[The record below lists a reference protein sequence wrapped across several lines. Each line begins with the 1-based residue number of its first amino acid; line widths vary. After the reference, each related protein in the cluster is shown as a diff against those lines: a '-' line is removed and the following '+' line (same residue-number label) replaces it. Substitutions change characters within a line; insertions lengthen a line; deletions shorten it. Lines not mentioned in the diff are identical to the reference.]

1 MRMSSSP
8 PSTITSASPSFW
20 QVMPLAPAATC
31 ILAST
36 GLLCVLMCGRL
47 ATPAASHSFCTRAML
62 ASTRSRS
69 ITTAGVP
76 NSRAI
81 WVLRDSM
88 LIGLSLLP
96 FRSAARLKHLAQS
109 RGRRQD
115 LIRRGRY
122 CCKHGVAWGERM
134 EHATQ
139 VALTRRVLDFVDRN
153 TTELAEAVYLN
164 PDRNLH
170 LPQAGRAR
178 ARAAVSR
185 PSAVLRAELRAGQAR
200 RLARRRSLR
209 RAGPGRARR
218 RRAAARLPQR
228 LPASR
233 RQGRDR
239 LRLGQAHVRVPL
251 SRLHLRSRGPADE
264 APRRGLSRAHLR
276 GAQPGADPRRGEAWP
291 DLGAGLS
298 RRRHRRRR
306 AAGRPG
312 ARDGLLQARRATATT
327 RPRRS
332 PRT

>member
-62 ASTRSRS
+62 RLDPVEIDHHGR
-69 ITTAGVP
+69 
-76 NSRAI
+76 RAELARD
-81 WVLRDSM
+81 LRLECLDAHRRFPSCHS
-88 LIGLSLLP
+88 GLLHDC
-96 FRSAARLKHLAQS
+96 RHLALS

-115 LIRRGRY
+115 FNSPRRY
-122 CCKHGVAWGERM
+122 CCKHGVGWGERM

-164 PDRNLH
+164 PDLHLH
-170 LPQAGRAR
+170 LPRAGRAR
-178 ARAAVSR
+178 ARAAVPR
-185 PSAVLRAELRAGQAR
+185 PSAVLRPELRAAQAR
-200 RLARRRSLR
+200 RLPRRRSVR
-209 RAGPGRARR
+209 RADPGGARR

-239 LRLGQAHVRVPL
+239 LGLGQAPVRVPL
-251 SRLHLRSRGPADE
+251 SRLHLRSRRPPDE
-264 APRRGLSRAHLR
+264 APRRGLSRASPAPSAAWCR
-276 GAQPGADPRRGEAWP
+276 SRRGEA
-291 DLGAGLS
+291 
-298 RRRHRRRR
+298 
-306 AAGRPG
+306 
-312 ARDGLLQARRATATT
+312 TA
-327 RPRRS
+327 
-332 PRT
+332 